1 MHNEEL
7 ETRGVIDTMTE
18 EKEED
23 LKKLDMQR
31 KKEIEAG
38 IANNKIKRAIKRRLM
53 MMTIKKIN
61 QVK

>member
-7 ETRGVIDTMTE
+7 ETKGVIDTKTE